1 MVLCIDCGNTLI
13 KCGLY
18 DETHLVKKFSLDSKI
33 KRSSSEFEMVFS
45 SFLKDFDNISGA
57 IISCVVPLLLQPI
70 KDALNSLFNINPLL
84 INRSIKTGI
93 NIKIDYPN
101 ELGNDLLCGAVGAI
115 SKYSYPLVVADLG
128 TATKMYVVDK
138 DGNYI
143 GGIITSGMEVS
154 MKALDQSTSLL
165 LEVPLIS
172 PKKIIGKN
180 TKDSIQSG
188 IVYGQAY
195 MISEFARRMEQEL
208 GYKLER
214 VLTGGFS
221 KEIKDQVV
229 CFHYEENLVLDG
241 LYKIYHLNE
250 RKNFL

>member
-1 MVLCIDCGNTLI
+1 MLIPVLID
-13 KCGLY
+13 
-18 DETHLVKKFSLDSKI
+18 
-33 KRSSSEFEMVFS
+33 
-45 SFLKDFDNISGA
+45 
-57 IISCVVPLLLQPI
+57 
-70 KDALNSLFNINPLL
+70 LL
-84 INRSIKTGI
+84 INKGFILNKLFNASLIGWRSKGTTQEIIAPLILSKSFKNDEKTI
-93 NIKIDYPN
+93 SNSLD
-101 ELGNDLLCGAVGAI
+101 DLLCGAVGAI
-115 SKYSYPLVVADLG
+115 SKYSFPLVVADLG

-250 RKNFL
+250 RKNLLWKKLKKLKLLLLMQCF

>member
-1 MVLCIDCGNTLI
+1 M
-13 KCGLY
+13 
-18 DETHLVKKFSLDSKI
+18 
-33 KRSSSEFEMVFS
+33 
-45 SFLKDFDNISGA
+45 A
-57 IISCVVPLLLQPI
+57 
-70 KDALNSLFNINPLL
+70 
-84 INRSIKTGI
+84 SI
-93 NIKIDYPN
+93 
-101 ELGNDLLCGAVGAI
+101 
-115 SKYSYPLVVADLG
+115 
-128 TATKMYVVDK
+128 
-138 DGNYI
+138 GNYI

-221 KEIKDQVV
+221 KEIKDRVV
-229 CFHYEENLVLDG
+229 CFHDEENLVLDG

-250 RKNFL
+250 RKNLL